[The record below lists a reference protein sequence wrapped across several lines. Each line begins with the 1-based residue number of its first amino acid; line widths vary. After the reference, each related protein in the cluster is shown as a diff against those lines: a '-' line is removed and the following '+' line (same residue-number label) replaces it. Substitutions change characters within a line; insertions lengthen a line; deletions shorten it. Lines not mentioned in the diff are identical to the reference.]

1 MRKKGLEF
9 YYRYSDDGSCK
20 VICLNCYAT
29 LGIGQDRAAVAR
41 MEAAHVCG
49 EWVPAAE
56 RGPVRVEAERAD
68 RRVELSGLPLL
79 ERIAMEVH
87 PAILL
92 PAIALLLYALPTAL
106 EILARSQ
113 LNANT
118 WVAVILPGDAIGCAV
133 LIVLAKMPRAGLL
146 LYCGLTAVECLW
158 HITHVMRGVTMAWVA
173 DLVPTVAVILIVVM
187 RLQKV
192 RGLNETAYF

>member
-1 MRKKGLEF
+1 MRKKGLQF
-9 YYRYSDDGSCK
+9 YHRYSDDGSCK

-29 LGIGQDRAAVAR
+29 LGIGPDRAAVAG

-56 RGPVRVEAERAD
+56 RGRAMVEAERTG
-68 RRVELSGLPLL
+68 RRRELSELPLL
-79 ERIAMEVH
+79 ERIVMGVH

-92 PAIALLLYALPTAL
+92 PAIAILLYALPTAL

-118 WVAVILPGDAIGCAV
+118 WVAVILPGDAVGCAV
-133 LIVLAKMPRAGLL
+133 LIVLAKKPRAGLL
-146 LYCGLTAVECLW
+146 LYCALTSLECLW
-158 HITHVMRGVTMAWVA
+158 HLTHVMRGVTMAWVA
-173 DLVPTVAVILIVVM
+173 DLVPTVAVILIVLM

-192 RGLNETAYF
+192 RGLNETAYL